1 MISLSQV
8 RLLEQ
13 KVENAVTKILQLQ
26 KENAELREKC
36 ELYESKTN
44 KLAEQVSI
52 FEADQTKIE
61 EGIVSVLN
69 KLNSVEDSIKSTQE
83 SDYASLKSSA
93 DEVFE
98 NSAEDSSLNPPQNNS
113 EFDKNHSEEKII
125 TEDTSSITT
134 TIDTGFNFDMPEI
147 QEETNNSQS
156 SDFEQNEINQ
166 FDIF

>member
-98 NSAEDSSLNPPQNNS
+98 NSFVEYAKIVFLYLDFLFQNQ
-113 EFDKNHSEEKII
+113 K
-125 TEDTSSITT
+125 
-134 TIDTGFNFDMPEI
+134 
-147 QEETNNSQS
+147 
-156 SDFEQNEINQ
+156 
-166 FDIF
+166 